1 MRLAG
6 VKPWHQLQLLL
17 DSCAITLKTQPRTA
31 HGGTNQIYQAR
42 GFQNVTAQEND
53 SQVIYHIM
61 QE

>member
-17 DSCAITLKTQPRTA
+17 DSCAITLKTQPRTV
-31 HGGTNQIYQAR
+31 HRETTQIYQAR
-42 GFQNVTAQEND
+42 GFQHVTAQETD
-53 SQVIYHIM
+53 FQVIYYMM

>member
-17 DSCAITLKTQPRTA
+17 DSCAIALKTQPRTVHREA
-31 HGGTNQIYQAR
+31 NQVYQAR
-42 GFQNVTAQEND
+42 GFQPVTAQEVD
-53 SQVIYHIM
+53 SQVIYHMM